1 MRFANRV
8 LLCALAIF
16 LLAAV
21 ASAQTKRLENDPRN
35 QSPSVGTGGPEGG
48 PTGLFTIY
56 DGSTL
61 RKGEYTFSIAYSN
74 FDRDPGNADITDSP
88 ISFNVGLSD
97 HLELFFKSNL
107 YRGIKANNPQNL
119 SGFYLPNSRGFF
131 SSTLTGSGPA
141 IILAPSGPN
150 VGTLVGTAVFRPPF
164 CPGCVPGTD
173 PLTVYY
179 NAGQPFVG
187 YPFTGGI
194 GPNFGLGP
202 GFIGTQFGFPGFS
215 TALGPPV
222 GGGSNFGSASV
233 YPGVGAPGGSILPG
247 IVLATVQLPCTA
259 LTGNCRP
266 PGSPGPLNP
275 IVVPITYTTE
285 PSYLPDAPFL
295 NRIYGES
302 SFTNFVAGAKWRWT
316 GPNNP
321 FGVGVI
327 PFYRW
332 YPDRAGT
339 ASGFNQM
346 QRGAGPGGNIGDF
359 GLVLFADGRLSKSV
373 NLSANMGYIRNSNPK
388 GPAGDTLLDRP
399 DEWIAGIGVDF
410 PVNKHFQPIG
420 ELRSTKYLGGT
431 RNAFH
436 NNPVEFLVGVKIYP
450 KRWWGLA
457 GWYRRAL
464 NDQRF
469 KNFNTVDASTTIAQ
483 ITNVC
488 VLNPGAIT
496 PCVAGVNGTLITVPG
511 TSRISTSAGQP
522 LGFVPSSDPYGFGA
536 QLWFGHRNS
545 REPSILPN
553 QPPVASLAAS
563 TATITLPCPPETT
576 SSTCPTA
583 ASATVN
589 LTTTA
594 SDPDGD
600 TLLYTYTV
608 TGGTVTGTGA
618 NVTWDLSGV
627 GPGTYTA
634 SVEVDDGCGCITA
647 SSTTVTIA
655 ACPDCHP
662 ILVCP
667 TVSVECPSEGNQ
679 GTPVTFMAK
688 YTPGTPAVSPTYNW
702 TVSAGTITSGQG
714 TDTITVDTANTGG
727 QTITATV
734 ELGGLDPSCGRTAS
748 CSTPIKGPPPVC
760 RKFDEYGNI
769 RFNDEKARLDNF
781 AIQLQNEPTA
791 QGYIIGYGSC
801 DAEGQTRANRAKDY
815 LVNTRGIDGSRLMV
829 VDGGCMP
836 ELKVELWICPSGSA
850 APTPST
856 DGAVSPCPDCKK
868 YKPTRRGRG
877 RRGEE

>member
-16 LLAAV
+16 ILSAI
-21 ASAQTKRLENDPRN
+21 ASAQTLRLETDPRN

-74 FDRDPGNADITDSP
+74 FDRDPGNADITDS
-88 ISFNVGLSD
+88 IASFNIGLSD
-97 HLELFFKSNL
+97 HLELFFKTTA

-131 SSTLTGSGPA
+131 TGTLTGSGPA
-141 IILAPSGPN
+141 IILAPAGPV
-150 VGTLVGTAVFRPPF
+150 VGTLRGTAVFRPPF
-164 CPGCVPGTD
+164 CPTCVPGTN

-179 NAGQPFVG
+179 NAGQPFAQ
-187 YPFTGGI
+187 YPFTGAT

-202 GFIGTQFGFPGFS
+202 GFIGTQFGFPGFA
-215 TALGPPV
+215 TALGPPT
-222 GGGSNFGSASV
+222 GGGGNFGSASV

-247 IVLATVQLPCTA
+247 IVLATAQLPCTA

-275 IVVPITYTTE
+275 IVVPVSFTTD
-285 PSYLPDAPFL
+285 PTYLPDAPFL
-295 NRIYGES
+295 NRLYGES

-321 FGVGVI
+321 FGLGII

-332 YPDRAGT
+332 YPDKADDLG
-339 ASGFNQM
+339 GFNQM
-346 QRGAGPGGNIGDF
+346 QRGAGPGGDIGDF
-359 GLVLFADGRLSKSV
+359 GLVMFADGRLSRSV

-410 PVNKHFQPIG
+410 PINKHFQPIG
-420 ELRSTKYLGGT
+420 ELRSTKYVGGT
-431 RNAFH
+431 NNAFN

-450 KRWWGLA
+450 RRWWGVGA
-457 GWYRRAL
+457 WYRRAL
-464 NDQRF
+464 NDQRI
-469 KNFNTVDASTTIAQ
+469 KNFTTTDAIITINQ
-483 ITNVC
+483 VTNVN
-488 VLNPGAIT
+488 VVGRGL
-496 PCVAGVNGTLITVPG
+496 VVVPG
-511 TSRISTSAGQP
+511 TSRPATAAGEP
-522 LGFVPSSDPYGFGA
+522 LGFNPSSDPHGFGA
-536 QLWFGHRNS
+536 QLWIGHRNA
-545 REPSILPN
+545 REPAILPN
-553 QPPVASLAAS
+553 QAPTASLAAS
-563 TATITLPCPPETT
+563 TATITLPCGPEQHSASGGCPATANT
-576 SSTCPTA
+576 S
-583 ASATVN
+583 VG

-608 TGGTVTGTGA
+608 TGGTVSGSGA

-647 SSTTVTIA
+647 TSTTVTIA
-655 ACPDCHP
+655 SCPDCVP
-662 ILVCP
+662 NLVCGS
-667 TVSVECPSEGNQ
+667 VSVRGADSGKDPNPITFTATYTQ
-679 GTPVTFMAK
+679 GTPVA
-688 YTPGTPAVSPTYNW
+688 SPTYNW
-702 TVSAGTITSGQG
+702 TVSGGMITSGQG
-714 TDTITVDTANTGG
+714 TDTITVDTKGTAGT
-727 QTITATV
+727 TITATV
-734 ELGGLDPSCGRTAS
+734 ELGGLDPSCTRTAS
-748 CSTPIKGPPPVC
+748 ASTPIEGPPPVS

-791 QGYIIGYGSC
+791 QGYIIGYGTC

-815 LVNTRGIDGSRLMV
+815 LVNTRGIDGGRLVV

-836 ELKVELWICPSGSA
+836 ELKVELWVAPSGATPPSA
-850 APTPST
+850 ETA
-856 DGAVSPCPDCKK
+856 GAVSPCPECKK
-868 YKPTRRGRG
+868 KPTTRRGRG
-877 RRGEE
+877 RRGED